1 MKKIYS
7 LFVVLALAF
16 VSFAAQAFE
25 FTLNIDNANAV
36 SVQVNWEPVSIVN
49 GENTFTGDDASY
61 TTVYVSQN
69 PGYGLNS
76 VSSAKTGTSASI
88 YSGGAY
94 IYPTAD
100 DNVWNVLTY
109 SYADVRNAQCTI
121 EVDDA
126 TKAKVTFNTTWEQPT
141 LVNGVN
147 TVKFSAELESPF
159 TIESTSY
166 NTPLYKVEKNGA
178 EVESDNWGNYA
189 VEVANGDNIKIYAN
203 FPDTD
208 YPVNITYGEGAEG
221 FVTDVKVNGVSVADV
236 NKFTAKA
243 GSKVE
248 IYGNTTD
255 YAFEKM
261 TINGAEVTYFYSP
274 YSFTITKE
282 TNIVVNAHKY
292 STIKAILNVDD
303 PTNFVVYKGYQYQ
316 NNPINVVAGKN
327 EIELPENNN
336 KIQVVANSG
345 CFITSITDGVKE
357 YKNDY
362 QITLTDGME
371 LTILSG
377 KIVRD
382 KKFVLY
388 VDDLTAAN
396 HYYSF
401 SRTDRSSVD
410 ITSGYNTIEFS
421 AEADCPFQ
429 LGWAGSESVSEV
441 YVNNV
446 AAEPIYAG
454 GSTFEIRPNDGD
466 VIKAYMKAKPALHT
480 VTFSHSVDVGKV
492 QATVDK
498 INKLDLTTTESI
510 QVLTGTEID
519 FNCLG
524 YIVKV
529 NDEETTESETG
540 EYKVVVTGDTKIHIE
555 GGAGVD
561 SITVDT
567 PQDNNVYNLQGVMV
581 IENASADDINNL
593 AKGVYI
599 INHKKVIK

>member
-1 MKKIYS
+1 
-7 LFVVLALAF
+7 
-16 VSFAAQAFE
+16 
-25 FTLNIDNANAV
+25 
-36 SVQVNWEPVSIVN
+36 
-49 GENTFTGDDASY
+49 
-61 TTVYVSQN
+61 
-69 PGYGLNS
+69 
-76 VSSAKTGTSASI
+76 
-88 YSGGAY
+88 
-94 IYPTAD
+94 
-100 DNVWNVLTY
+100 
-109 SYADVRNAQCTI
+109 
-121 EVDDA
+121 
-126 TKAKVTFNTTWEQPT
+126 
-141 LVNGVN
+141 
-147 TVKFSAELESPF
+147 
-159 TIESTSY
+159 
-166 NTPLYKVEKNGA
+166 
-178 EVESDNWGNYA
+178 
-189 VEVANGDNIKIYAN
+189 
-203 FPDTD
+203 
-208 YPVNITYGEGAEG
+208 
-221 FVTDVKVNGVSVADV
+221 
-236 NKFTAKA
+236 
-243 GSKVE
+243 
-248 IYGNTTD
+248 
-255 YAFEKM
+255 M

-316 NNPINVVAGKN
+316 NNPIKVVAGKN
-327 EIELPENNN
+327 EIELPESNN

-345 CFITSITDGVKE
+345 CFISSITDGVTE
-357 YKNDY
+357 YKDSY

-371 LTILSG
+371 LTITSG

-396 HYYSF
+396 YYYSF
-401 SRTDRSSVD
+401 IRTDHSTVD

-421 AEADCPFQ
+421 AEVDCPFQ
-429 LGWAGSESVSEV
+429 LGWAGAEAVSLV

-446 AAEPIYAG
+446 ATEPMYAG
-454 GSTFEIRPNDGD
+454 GSTFELRPNDGD